1 MGKKVFLQTFG
12 CQMNVYDSEKLK
24 GILLPLGYSLTEYEK
39 KADVIVLNTC
49 SVREKAERRALGR
62 LSDLSRYKSAN
73 PQLTLVVAGCMAQ
86 RMGEELIKRIPHL
99 DLILGPDQIF
109 QLPQYLHEFCALRQN
124 HMGKPMVVVSRSR
137 KDFPC
142 EIFKQEEIPQRR
154 HKYTAFVA
162 ISRGCDN
169 FCSYCVVPY
178 VRGPERHRPIAQIIK
193 EIQLLA
199 ESGCKE
205 VCLIGQNVNS
215 YKYGGHDFSD
225 LLRIVNDETKIEWIR
240 FMTSHPKDLTEKLID
255 QIAFLPK
262 VCEHLHLPLQSGSD
276 RILQTM
282 NRAYTSKDYL
292 KIVELAK
299 ARISAK
305 GGSLP
310 AKDWQAGAYGGENL
324 SLTTDLIVGF
334 PTETEEDF
342 KQTLKMVEKV
352 EFDSAFTFRY
362 SVRDGTKAAFFPDDV
377 PEEVKLERLHTLIDL
392 QKQISK
398 RKNQRIIGKTL
409 KVLVDEKS
417 RRDKDK
423 FKGKTRTNKTVVIQ
437 ANENILGTTAPVKIL
452 DADSFTLFGKFE
464 E

>member
-12 CQMNVYDSEKLK
+12 CQMNVCDSEKLK
-24 GILLPLGYSLTEYEK
+24 GILLPLGYSLTEDEK

-86 RMGEELIKRIPHL
+86 RMGEELVKRIPSL

-109 QLPQYLHEFCALRQN
+109 QLPQYLKNRTER
-124 HMGKPMVVVSRSR
+124 PMVVISPSR
-137 KDFPC
+137 DNFCC
-142 EIFKQEEIPQRR
+142 EVFRYEEAPQRKC
-154 HKYTAFVA
+154 KYTAFVA

-178 VRGPERHRPIAQIIK
+178 VRGPERHRPINQIIK

-199 ESGCKE
+199 ESGYKE
-205 VCLIGQNVNS
+205 VTLIGQNVNS
-215 YKYGGHDFSD
+215 YKYDGHDFAD
-225 LLRIVNDETKIEWIR
+225 LLRKVNDETKIEWIR
-240 FMTSHPKDLTEKLID
+240 FMTSHPKDLSEKLID

-276 RILQTM
+276 RILQMM

-292 KIVELAK
+292 KLTEQAK

-305 GGSLP
+305 GGS
-310 AKDWQAGAYGGENL
+310 AYGGENL

-342 KQTLKMVEKV
+342 KQTLKMVEKI
-352 EFDSAFTFRY
+352 EFDSAFMFRY
-362 SVRDGTKAAFFPDDV
+362 SVREKTKAASFPDDV
-377 PEEVKLERLHTLIDL
+377 PEEVKLERLHTLIEL
-392 QKQISK
+392 QKQVSN
-398 RKNQRIIGKTL
+398 RKNQGMIGKTL
-409 KVLVDEKS
+409 DILVDAKS
-417 RRDKDK
+417 KRDKDK
-423 FKGKTRTNKTVVIQ
+423 WKGKTRTDKTVVIQ
-437 ANENILGTTAPVKIL
+437 TAKNILGTIVPVKIF
-452 DADSFTLFGKFE
+452 DADSFTLFGRSE

>member
-24 GILLPLGYSLTEYEK
+24 SILLPLGYSLTEDEK

-62 LSDLSRYKSAN
+62 LSDLSRYKSTN

-86 RMGEELIKRIPHL
+86 RMGEELIKKIPYL
-99 DLILGPDQIF
+99 DLVLGPDQIF
-109 QLPQYLHEFCALRQN
+109 QLPQCLQN

-137 KDFPC
+137 EDFPC
-142 EIFKQEEIPQRR
+142 EVFKQEEVPQRK

-199 ESGCKE
+199 ESGCRE
-205 VCLIGQNVNS
+205 VSLIGQNVNS
-215 YKYGGHDFSD
+215 YRYDGHDFSD
-225 LLRIVNDETKIEWIR
+225 LLRKVNDETKIEWIR
-240 FMTSHPKDLTEKLID
+240 FMTSHPKDLSEKLID
-255 QIAFLPK
+255 QMAFLPK

-276 RILQTM
+276 RILQMM

-292 KIVELAK
+292 KLVELAK

-305 GGSLP
+305 GGS
-310 AKDWQAGAYGGENL
+310 AYGGENL
-324 SLTTDLIVGF
+324 SLTTDFIVGF
-334 PTETEEDF
+334 PTETEKDF

-352 EFDSAFTFRY
+352 EFDSAFMFRY
-362 SVRDGTKAAFFPDDV
+362 SVREKTKAASFPDDV

-398 RKNQRIIGKTL
+398 RKNQRMIGKTPM
-409 KVLVDEKS
+409 VLVDEIS
-417 RRDKDK
+417 RRDKGK
-423 FKGKTRTNKTVVIQ
+423 FKGKTRTNKTVIIQ
-437 ANENILGTTAPVKIL
+437 ANKDILGTIASVKIL
-452 DADSFTLFGKFE
+452 DADSFTLFGKLE
-464 E
+464 EGDFSIEI

>member
-1 MGKKVFLQTFG
+1 MSKKVFLQTFG

-24 GILLPLGYSLTEYEK
+24 SILLPLGYSLTEDEK

-62 LSDLSRYKSAN
+62 LSDLSRYKSTN

-109 QLPQYLHEFCALRQN
+109 QLPQYLQN

-137 KDFPC
+137 EDFPC
-142 EIFKQEEIPQRR
+142 EVFKQEEVPQRR

-178 VRGPERHRPIAQIIK
+178 VRGPERHRPIAQIVK

-215 YKYGGHDFSD
+215 YKYDGHDFPD
-225 LLRIVNDETKIEWIR
+225 LLRIVNDETEIEWIR
-240 FMTSHPKDLTEKLID
+240 FMTSHPKDLSEKLID
-255 QIAFLPK
+255 QMAFLSK

-276 RILQTM
+276 RILQMM
-282 NRAYTSKDYL
+282 NRAYTSRDYL
-292 KIVELAK
+292 KLVEQAK
-299 ARISAK
+299 ARI
-305 GGSLP
+305 
-310 AKDWQAGAYGGENL
+310 ENL

-352 EFDSAFTFRY
+352 EFDSAFMFRY
-362 SVRDGTKAAFFPDDV
+362 SVREKTKAASFPDDV
-377 PEEVKLERLHTLIDL
+377 PEEAKLERLHTLIEL
-392 QKQISK
+392 QKQVSK
-398 RKNQRIIGKTL
+398 RKNQRVIGKIL
-409 KVLVDEKS
+409 KVLVDGKS

-423 FKGKTRTNKTVVIQ
+423 FKGKTTTNKTVVIQ
-437 ANENILGTTAPVKIL
+437 ADKYILGTISSVKIY
-452 DADSFTLFGKFE
+452 DADSFTLFGRLE

>member
-24 GILLPLGYSLTEYEK
+24 SILLALGYSLTEDEK

-109 QLPQYLHEFCALRQN
+109 QLPKYLQN

-137 KDFPC
+137 EDFPC
-142 EIFKQEEIPQRR
+142 EVFKQEEVPQRK

-178 VRGPERHRPIAQIIK
+178 VRGPERHRPIAQIVK

-205 VCLIGQNVNS
+205 ICLIGQNVNS
-215 YKYGGHDFSD
+215 YKYDGHDFSD
-225 LLRIVNDETKIEWIR
+225 LLRKVNDETKIEWIR
-240 FMTSHPKDLTEKLID
+240 FMTSHPKDLSQKLID
-255 QIAFLPK
+255 QMAFLPK

-276 RILQTM
+276 RILQIM
-282 NRAYTSKDYL
+282 NRAYTSKDYFKL
-292 KIVELAK
+292 VELAK
-299 ARISAK
+299 ARIE
-305 GGSLP
+305 
-310 AKDWQAGAYGGENL
+310 DL

-352 EFDSAFTFRY
+352 EFDSAFMFRY
-362 SVRDGTKAAFFPDDV
+362 SEREKTKAASFPNDV
-377 PEEVKLERLHTLIDL
+377 PEEVKLERLHTLIEL
-392 QKQISK
+392 QKQVSK
-398 RKNQRIIGKTL
+398 RKNQRMIGKTL
-409 KVLVDEKS
+409 KVLVDEIS
-417 RRDKDK
+417 RRDKGK
-423 FKGKTRTNKTVVIQ
+423 LKGKTRTNKTVVIQ
-437 ANENILGTTAPVKIL
+437 ANENIRGTIAPVKIL
-452 DADSFTLFGKFE
+452 DADSFTLFGKLE

>member
-1 MGKKVFLQTFG
+1 
-12 CQMNVYDSEKLK
+12 MNVYDSEKLK
-24 GILLPLGYSLTEYEK
+24 SILLPLGYSLTEDER

-86 RMGEELIKRIPHL
+86 RMGEELIKRIPYI
-99 DLILGPDQIF
+99 DLVLGPDQIF
-109 QLPQYLHEFCALRQN
+109 QLPQYLQN
-124 HMGKPMVVVSRSR
+124 HVGKPMVVVSRSR
-137 KDFPC
+137 EDFPC
-142 EIFKQEEIPQRR
+142 EVFKQEEIPQRR
-154 HKYTAFVA
+154 HKYTALVA

-178 VRGPERHRPIAQIIK
+178 VRGPERHRPITQIVK

-199 ESGCKE
+199 ESGCRE

-215 YKYGGHDFSD
+215 YKYDGHDFSD

-240 FMTSHPKDLTEKLID
+240 FMTSHPKDLSEKLID
-255 QIAFLPK
+255 QMAFLPK

-276 RILQTM
+276 RILQMM
-282 NRAYTSKDYL
+282 NRAYTSRDYL
-292 KIVELAK
+292 KLVEQAK

-305 GGSLP
+305 GARLPIFSGQGS
-310 AKDWQAGAYGGENL
+310 AYGGENL

-352 EFDSAFTFRY
+352 EFDSAFMFRY
-362 SVRDGTKAAFFPDDV
+362 SVREKTKAASFPDDV

-392 QKQISK
+392 QKQVSK
-398 RKNQRIIGKTL
+398 RKNQRMIGKTL
-409 KVLVDEKS
+409 KVLVDGKS

-423 FKGKTRTNKTVVIQ
+423 FKGKTTTNKTVVIQ
-437 ANENILGTTAPVKIL
+437 ANENILGTIASVKIL
-452 DADSFTLFGKFE
+452 DADSFTLFGRSE

>member
-24 GILLPLGYSLTEYEK
+24 SILLPLGYSLTGDEK

-73 PQLTLVVAGCMAQ
+73 PQLTLVVVGCMAQ
-86 RMGEELIKRIPHL
+86 RMGEELIKKIPSL

-109 QLPQYLHEFCALRQN
+109 QLPKYLQN

-137 KDFPC
+137 EDFPC
-142 EIFKQEEIPQRR
+142 EVFKQEEVPQRKY
-154 HKYTAFVA
+154 KYTAFVA

-205 VCLIGQNVNS
+205 VSLIGQNVNS
-215 YKYGGHDFSD
+215 YRYDGHDFSD
-225 LLRIVNDETKIEWIR
+225 LLRKVNDETKIEWIR
-240 FMTSHPKDLTEKLID
+240 FMTSHPKDLSEKLID
-255 QIAFLPK
+255 QMAFLPK

-276 RILQTM
+276 RILQMM
-282 NRAYTSKDYL
+282 NRAYTSKDYFKL
-292 KIVELAK
+292 VELAK
-299 ARISAK
+299 ARI
-305 GGSLP
+305 G
-310 AKDWQAGAYGGENL
+310 DL

-352 EFDSAFTFRY
+352 EFDSAFMFRY
-362 SVRDGTKAAFFPDDV
+362 SVREKTKAASFPDDV
-377 PEEVKLERLHTLIDL
+377 PEEVKLERLHTLIEL
-392 QKQISK
+392 QKQVSK
-398 RKNQRIIGKTL
+398 RKNQRMIGKTPM
-409 KVLVDEKS
+409 VLVDEIS
-417 RRDKDK
+417 RRNKGK
-423 FKGKTRTNKTVVIQ
+423 LKGKTGTNKTVVIQ
-437 ANENILGTTAPVKIL
+437 ANENILGTIAPVKIL
-452 DADSFTLFGKFE
+452 DADSFTLFGKLE